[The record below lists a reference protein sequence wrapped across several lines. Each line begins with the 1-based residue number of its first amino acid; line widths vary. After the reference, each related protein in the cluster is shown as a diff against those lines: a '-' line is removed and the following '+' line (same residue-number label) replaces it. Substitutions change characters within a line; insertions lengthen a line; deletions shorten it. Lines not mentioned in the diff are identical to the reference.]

1 MALPILPNFRV
12 ITDAKAFKDALK
24 LAFNQDSIEAKS
36 AREKFK
42 NMSAFQKNNDA
53 LDAKYIERY
62 GVYSFGALPV
72 PFIEIVAKHLSF
84 DTKSIL
90 RKYPN
95 LTENIDI
102 DLLTE
107 SFMRE
112 ATKRCVRILEKVI
125 VKESD
130 SYNVAIKKNS
140 FTQFRKYLSKKY
152 PVLENL
158 LTQTVQQLYS
168 FYLEVIE
175 KYLQD
180 FTQLQGIFSISDSL
194 KSIELLG
201 DIHHGKAVCQLTFS
215 QHQKLIFKP
224 QYSGVY
230 QLFDKVCA
238 FVNHNGAT
246 HQLITPK
253 SVLQGT
259 YGWFEF
265 IENKPLDSLKDASI
279 YYHRLGAYQFLLYIL
294 NGMDFHFE
302 NIIASGSS
310 PYLIDL
316 ECLMQNMSYLPTD
329 AYNEILQ
336 SSVLPT
342 GLLPTDFGLGKD
354 TKFKIGG
361 GSYLKG
367 QETSVKNKMLVKD
380 AKGNLVIEEKPYI
393 MDIDSN
399 IPMFDDVPQ
408 LIEDYQINF
417 RQGFEEIYQIVLA
430 QKEDFQSIIE
440 VCAKEDLFLRILIRP
455 TPSYSH
461 LLKLSL
467 ETDNFTYP
475 QKREMLFNTLWFGSK
490 SRPYADVFVHYE
502 IDDML
507 QNSIPMFHLKANT
520 RSLYHTGEAIVDNF
534 FRESALEQVLNK
546 VGRMSQ
552 KDCVFQSTL
561 IQQSLDKT
569 YKISVTKNTLQ
580 ETIHQIE
587 TQIDKQSVWQGDS
600 LHFID
605 FQLNTKDEFYLG
617 ELPAILF
624 SGYAGLL
631 LTYTYLATSFEGKNY
646 KKNAFGIFRNLEKN
660 IDKLIDNQSLGIY
673 CGVGG
678 IVYALCHFYK
688 IFQEEKSLILAQKI
702 VKKLEIDIKNE
713 PCSDI
718 FYGTC
723 GYLTVLGKL
732 YEITK
737 EEAILDKIQEYSWTV
752 FEQLDDFYSQG
763 KYGFAHGFSG
773 VLYSLICNYNLLPE
787 GLQKKIIFAFSVFEK
802 DLEKQYF
809 MPQVENGKK
818 SAWCH
823 SEVGIG
829 LMYLKSVD
837 ILERKPNKNLVNQLV
852 NVSIQKGWGH
862 NDSLC
867 HGDGSVLE
875 LLIESEKY
883 NISYGI
889 IREKYFLKFC
899 NNLINNGL
907 RGGTRDFVHTL
918 GFMAGASGTVYT
930 LLRNYSKEVP
940 SMLMLD

>member
-1 MALPILPNFRV
+1 MALPLLPNFRV
-12 ITDAKAFKDALK
+12 ITDSKAFKDALK

-42 NMSAFQKNNDA
+42 NMSAFQKNNDT

-72 PFIEIVAKHLSF
+72 PFIEIVAKHLGL

-90 RKYPN
+90 KKHPN
-95 LTENIDI
+95 LTENIAI
-102 DLLTE
+102 NLLME

-130 SYNVAIKKNS
+130 SYNVAIQKNS
-140 FTQFRKYLSKKY
+140 FIQFRKYLSKKY

-180 FTQLQGIFSISDSL
+180 FIQLQDTFSFSGSL

-215 QHQKLIFKP
+215 PNQKLIFKP

-230 QLFDKVCA
+230 QLFDKVCE
-238 FVNHNGAT
+238 FVNLNGVT

-253 SVLQGT
+253 SVLQGA

-265 IENKPLDSLKDASI
+265 IENKPLDALKDASI

-302 NIIASGSS
+302 NIIASGNS

-316 ECLMQNMSYLPTD
+316 ECLMQNMSYLPAG

-354 TKFKIGG
+354 TKFRIGG

-380 AKGNLVIEEKPYI
+380 ANGNLIIEEKPYI

-399 IPMFDDVPQ
+399 IPMFDDIPQ

-417 RQGFEEIYQIVLA
+417 RQGFEEAYQIVLA
-430 QKEDFQSIIE
+430 QKEVFQNIIE
-440 VCAKEDLFLRILIRP
+440 DCAKEDLFLRILIRP

-467 ETDNFTYP
+467 ETDNFTFP

-490 SRPYADVFVHYE
+490 ARPHADVFVHFE
-502 IDDML
+502 IGDML
-507 QNSIPMFHLKANT
+507 QNSIPIFHLKANT
-520 RSLYHTGEAIVDNF
+520 RALYHTGEAIVDDF
-534 FRESALEQVLNK
+534 FRYSALEQVLKK
-546 VGRMSQ
+546 VERMCQ
-552 KDCVFQSTL
+552 KDCIFQSTI

-569 YKISVTKNTLQ
+569 YTISVIENTLA

-587 TQIDKQSVWQGDS
+587 NQIDKQSVWQEDS

-605 FQLNTKDEFYLG
+605 FQLNAKDEFRLG
-617 ELPAILF
+617 ELPTTLF
-624 SGYAGLL
+624 SGYSGLL
-631 LTYTYLATSFEGKNY
+631 LTYTYLASYFEGKKY
-646 KKNAFGIFRNLEKN
+646 QEKAFGIFHNLEKN
-660 IDKLIDNQSLGIY
+660 INQFFDNQSLGVY
-673 CGVGG
+673 CGDGG
-678 IVYALCHFYK
+678 IIYALCNFYK
-688 IFQEEKSLILAQKI
+688 IFQLEKALVLAEKI
-702 VKKLEIDIKNE
+702 VEKLEIEVKNE

-723 GYLTVLGKL
+723 GYLTALGKL

-737 EEAILDKIQEYSWTV
+737 QATILDKIKEHSLTV
-752 FEQLDDFYSQG
+752 SEQLDDFYSQG

-773 VLYSLICNYNLLPE
+773 VLYSLICIYQLLPE
-787 GLQKKIIFAFSVFEK
+787 SLQKKITFSFSVFEK

-809 MPQVENGKK
+809 ATQIENGKK

-837 ILERKPNKNLVNQLV
+837 ILGRKPNKNLVNQLV
-852 NVSIQKGWGH
+852 NISIQKGWGH

-875 LLIESEKY
+875 LLIEAEKY
-883 NISYGI
+883 DISFEK
-889 IREKYFLKFC
+889 IREKYLQKFC
-899 NNLINNGL
+899 NNLINKGL
-907 RGGTRDFVHTL
+907 RGGTRDFAHTL
-918 GFMAGASGTVYT
+918 SFMAGASGTLYT
-930 LLRNYSKEVP
+930 LLRNYSKKVP
-940 SMLMLD
+940 SLLMLD